1 MAGKGRKEGRET
13 RTPDGISIPQTSAF
27 KVLQGIETEKIENLK
42 TRNVTQ
48 RAE

>member
-48 RAE
+48 WAE